1 MVTQGFGRIWRRG
14 LILGAAAT
22 AGCTGLEGLR
32 PRETRPGYRFDATRG
47 DAVVLGSIEVLGVNP
62 ALQFFERWMT
72 AVGRIDDTAETD
84 RIHNNQDRASNA
96 RVIPGAG
103 MLFDFNG
110 TEPSGTSYVSLF
122 VLAVP
127 PGRYGLAS
135 LNVQRDR
142 LSVTT
147 RLPTLSFTLNGN
159 EFRYIG
165 NLFFRYDDGLRVQ
178 EIAARNRAERDLPRL
193 AEAAPWVPR
202 DRIRVDI
209 ATSSGWRNERAA

>member
-1 MVTQGFGRIWRRG
+1 MVTQDFGRIWRRG
-14 LILGAAAT
+14 LLLGAAAT

-32 PRETRPGYRFDATRG
+32 PRETRSGYRFDATRG
-47 DAVVLGSIEVLGVNP
+47 DAVVLGSMEVLGVNP
-62 ALQFFERWMT
+62 GSQIFERWIT
-72 AVGRIDDTAETD
+72 AIGRIDTTETD
-84 RIHNNQDRASNA
+84 RIHNNQGQASNA

-147 RLPTLSFTLNGN
+147 TLPTLSFTLNGN

-165 NLFFRYDDGLRVQ
+165 NLFFRYDGDLRVQ

-209 ATSSGWRNERAA
+209 ATSPGWHNERAA